1 MASVGGVPL
10 VGISGAW
17 YYTHHIYNTILKNNR
32 FQNKE
37 YAPIEIVQTEMK
49 GYGLRAEE
57 FLHK

>member
-1 MASVGGVPL
+1 MASVGGAPL

-17 YYTHHIYNTILKNNR
+17 YSHILDNLTLKHNR